1 MKDSAKKIKEK
12 VHEGTRTPFEFSLS
26 LSLPVKLI
34 RGPIMNDKKNIETVR
49 FVKQ

>member
-26 LSLPVKLI
+26 VSS
-34 RGPIMNDKKNIETVR
+34 NETHSR
-49 FVKQ
+49 SNYE